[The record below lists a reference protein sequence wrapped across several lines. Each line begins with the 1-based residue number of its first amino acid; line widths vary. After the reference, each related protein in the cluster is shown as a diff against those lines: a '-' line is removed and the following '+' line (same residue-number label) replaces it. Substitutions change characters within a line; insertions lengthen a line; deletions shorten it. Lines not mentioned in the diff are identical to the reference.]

1 LGSGESSKIA
11 AIFDLDGTLYTG
23 HVTLGIAQ
31 HHRTNHVNLRQ
42 LYTYLA
48 IHMPIWW
55 IQRLGLISEITSR
68 SIWTRNLGW
77 TVQGLTCEEA
87 EQAFAWLAEQYV
99 LPQVRSDVIN
109 RLRDH
114 QAAGH
119 TVILVSGTFYPLL
132 HEIGRR
138 LDVVDTV
145 GTPMITKAGRYTG
158 ASELPV
164 CQGVH
169 KVTRLEEYLDGR
181 ADILWSDSYAYADS
195 YSDLPLLER
204 VGHPVAVFPDSRLS
218 DHALR
223 HGWEI
228 IE

>member
-1 LGSGESSKIA
+1 LRSEESSKIA

-31 HHRTNHVNLRQ
+31 HHRTNRVNLRQ

-77 TVQGLTCEEA
+77 TMRGLTIEEA
-87 EQAFAWLAEQYV
+87 EKAFAWLAEQYV
-99 LPQVRSDVIN
+99 VPRVRPDVIN

-119 TVILVSGTFYPLL
+119 TVILVSGTFSPLL
-132 HEIGRR
+132 HEIGHR
-138 LDVVDTV
+138 LEVVDTV
-145 GTPMITKAGRYTG
+145 GTPMILEGGRYTG
-158 ASELPV
+158 SSERPV

-169 KVTRLEEYLDGR
+169 KVTRLEQHLDGR
-181 ADILWSDSYAYADS
+181 EDILWSDSYAYADS

-204 VGHPVAVFPDSRLS
+204 VGHPVAVYPDSRLS
-218 DHALR
+218 SHAMSR
-223 HGWEI
+223 GWEI

>member
-1 LGSGESSKIA
+1 MRSGASPKIA

-31 HHRTNHVNLRQ
+31 HHRTNRVNLRQ

-55 IQRLGLISEITSR
+55 IQRLGLITETTSR

-77 TVQGLTCEEA
+77 TIRGSTIEEA
-87 EQAFAWLAEQYV
+87 GKAFAWIAEQYV
-99 LPQVRSDVIN
+99 LPKVRSDVIN

-114 QAAGH
+114 QVAGH
-119 TVILVSGTFYPLL
+119 TVILVSGTFSPLL
-132 HEIGRR
+132 HEIGQQ
-138 LDVVDTV
+138 LGVADTV

-164 CQGVH
+164 CQGRH
-169 KVTRLEEYLDGR
+169 KVTWLERYLDGR
-181 ADILWSDSYAYADS
+181 EEIQWSDSYAYADS
-195 YSDLPLLER
+195 YSDLPLLAR
-204 VGHPVAVFPDSRLS
+204 VGHPVAVYPDSRLAEY
-218 DHALR
+218 ALN

>member
-1 LGSGESSKIA
+1 LGSGESSTIA

-23 HVTLGIAQ
+23 HITLGIAQ

-77 TVQGLTCEEA
+77 TIRGLTIEEA
-87 EQAFAWLAEQYV
+87 GKVFTWLAEQYV
-99 LPQVRSDVIN
+99 LPQVRPDVLK

-114 QAAGH
+114 QEAGH
-119 TVILVSGTFYPLL
+119 AVILVSGTFSPLL
-132 HEIGRR
+132 RAIGER
-138 LDVVDTV
+138 LGVTDTV

-164 CQGVH
+164 CQGRH
-169 KVTRLEEYLDGR
+169 KVTRLERYLDGR
-181 ADILWSDSYAYADS
+181 EDILWSDSYAYADS

-204 VGHPVAVFPDSRLS
+204 VGYSVAVFPDSRLS

>member
-1 LGSGESSKIA
+1 MRSGASPKIA

-31 HHRTNHVNLRQ
+31 HHRTNRVNLRQ

-55 IQRLGLISEITSR
+55 IQRLGLITETTSR

-77 TVQGLTCEEA
+77 TIRGSTIEEA
-87 EQAFAWLAEQYV
+87 GKAFAWIAEQYV
-99 LPQVRSDVIN
+99 LPKVRSDVIN

-114 QAAGH
+114 QVAGH
-119 TVILVSGTFYPLL
+119 TVILVSGTFSPLL
-132 HEIGRR
+132 HEIGQR
-138 LDVVDTV
+138 LGVADTV
-145 GTPMITKAGRYTG
+145 GTPMIVKAGQYTG
-158 ASELPV
+158 ACELPV
-164 CQGVH
+164 CQGAH
-169 KVTRLEEYLDGR
+169 KVTRLERYLDGR

-195 YSDLPLLER
+195 YSDLPLLAR
-204 VGHPVAVFPDSRLS
+204 VGHPVAVYPDNRLS
-218 DHALR
+218 SHALR
-223 HGWEI
+223 CGWEI